1 MRDAN
6 LQFSSLQDVSAGAFS
21 TTAVEVDKT
30 PEQGLWA
37 EVVVRGAV
45 TGTSPTMDV
54 IAYGRAADS
63 GWAVTDRKVGQSEQ
77 ITAIGRYFLKIVT
90 DLAFVKLYYDV
101 GGTSPVFNDVD
112 AHIVSGPE
120 QDAVR

>member
-6 LQFSSLQDVSAGAFS
+6 LQFSSLQDVSASAFS
-21 TTAVEVDKT
+21 TAAVEVDKT
-30 PEQGLWA
+30 PEAGLWV

-54 IAYGRAADS
+54 TAYGRAADS
-63 GWAVTDRKVGQSEQ
+63 GWATTDRKVGVSEQ
-77 ITAIGRYFLKIVT
+77 ITAIGRYFLKIQT
-90 DLAFVKLYYDV
+90 DLAFVKLYYTL
-101 GGTSPVFNDVD
+101 GGTTPVFNDVD
-112 AHIVSGPE
+112 AHVVIGPE